1 MEENLVNAEDVEKE
15 VSAEEL
21 SESTGVKEY
30 IKNNPELAKAY
41 NDSGATDED
50 INKIIESNPELKD
63 ALNYLNNNNVKL
75 TDDMMDPEPEIDE
88 EAMVNLFFGVRD
100 AAYTIIEKKGA
111 TFYGIAVALARI
123 TRAILDDE
131 NAVLPLSVFMN
142 GEYGLNDIYIGAPAV
157 INRQGIQKVIE
168 IPLSDSEQDRMAA
181 SAKQLKEI
189 LDEAFA
195 KLDAE

>member
-1 MEENLVNAEDVEKE
+1 MEEENLVNAEDVEKE

-30 IKNNPELAKAY
+30 IQSNPELAKAY

-88 EAMVNLFFGVRD
+88 EELAEAE
-100 AAYTIIEKKGA
+100 AA
-111 TFYGIAVALARI
+111 
-123 TRAILDDE
+123 D
-131 NAVLPLSVFMN
+131 
-142 GEYGLNDIYIGAPAV
+142 
-157 INRQGIQKVIE
+157 
-168 IPLSDSEQDRMAA
+168 
-181 SAKQLKEI
+181 EI
-189 LDEAFA
+189 LDESVSEEEIDSTVND
-195 KLDAE
+195 LQDEGDVEEEEIAEDVDSMF

>member
-88 EAMVNLFFGVRD
+88 EELAESE
-100 AAYTIIEKKGA
+100 AA
-111 TFYGIAVALARI
+111 
-123 TRAILDDE
+123 DE
-131 NAVLPLSVFMN
+131 
-142 GEYGLNDIYIGAPAV
+142 I
-157 INRQGIQKVIE
+157 
-168 IPLSDSEQDRMAA
+168 
-181 SAKQLKEI
+181 LKEEEVSEEEI
-189 LDEAFA
+189 DSTVNDLQDEGEVEEEEI
-195 KLDAE
+195 AEDVDSMF

>member
-1 MEENLVNAEDVEKE
+1 MEEENLVNAEDVEKE

-88 EAMVNLFFGVRD
+88 EELAEAE
-100 AAYTIIEKKGA
+100 AA
-111 TFYGIAVALARI
+111 
-123 TRAILDDE
+123 D
-131 NAVLPLSVFMN
+131 
-142 GEYGLNDIYIGAPAV
+142 
-157 INRQGIQKVIE
+157 
-168 IPLSDSEQDRMAA
+168 
-181 SAKQLKEI
+181 EI
-189 LDEAFA
+189 LDESVSEEEIDSTVND
-195 KLDAE
+195 LQDEGDVEEEEIAEDVDSMF